1 MADQSK
7 KLPDINFGA
16 LGKALLGRAA
26 DLVAQWLPGGAKRGD
41 EYVCGSLAGGTGSS
55 CSVNLSTGAWADF
68 AGDDR
73 DRGGDLIS
81 LYAAIHML
89 DMGQAA
95 LQLARSEGLE
105 DVAGIVSRRDG
116 PAPPPPPRPPAPPAP
131 APREPEGWTT
141 VIPVPPIAP
150 QPTFWHFERKHE
162 DIIHTAA
169 YYVGEHLLGYVVRFR
184 TSDGGKETL
193 PYTWCISARDGGS
206 KWHWRQWDVPRPLYY
221 PARQHPDGR
230 TVIIVEGEIKAE
242 VLQALL
248 DQHAPGVYCVVSWPG
263 GSKAWK
269 KASWLYLKG
278 CTVLLWPDCDS
289 KRVNPAPKE
298 RQACLDD
305 VALEVLKA
313 SKPLLPA
320 RKQPGMAAMLGIGVH
335 LRDAHQAAVS
345 ILPIPEP
352 GEVEDGWDCRDA
364 IEVDGWDGARVLEFF
379 ARAQPLPDVLEE
391 AVASTPPPADG
402 KPAGKIARDAPA
414 EAGDGDDAFQ
424 DYLDFI
430 CEQAKC
436 KIWELGINRRMV
448 ITALRKAPDLVG
460 VVGYDDLRST
470 PSTRRPW
477 PWRQAAAPMVDAD
490 DLKLGDWLT
499 QTYSLK
505 AASRGALS
513 EAIETVADDNHF
525 HPFRDWVHAQSW
537 DTKPRTRK
545 WLIHV
550 LGHDP
555 EAVPE
560 KLRIYLELVGH
571 YILLGHVARVMEPGC
586 KFDYSIVLEGKTG
599 MGKSTLPETLVGP
612 DFFSDTH
619 FDIGAGKDGFE
630 QLSGIIAYELSEMTA
645 FRRADSES
653 VKQFFSTRKDRY
665 RGAYG
670 RYVTDHPRQCVIWC
684 TTNKRQYLYDLTG
697 NRRFWPVLVLKPLNV
712 EWLRRWRGQL
722 FAEALQLLQD
732 GSRIFPTHEEEALYF
747 KPEQAKRLVETSVQS
762 RLFDLLTREG
772 ALPTEGRLTGGLSQH
787 TPFVTIADITA
798 ALGADPAK
806 STAML
811 ETQIRDW
818 LVEHGWQPGREGKP
832 VVGTTRRRGYLR
844 PDTWPPEDDE
854 DAPAD
859 RGPSDDGG
867 DDRGAAPAPAD
878 DPFGD
883 SDDAP
888 F

>member
-16 LGKALLGRAA
+16 LGRALLARAA
-26 DLVAQWLPGGAKRGD
+26 DLVAQWLPGGTRKGD
-41 EYVCGSLAGGTGSS
+41 EYVCGSLAGGSGNS
-55 CSVNLSTGAWADF
+55 CSVNLTTGAWADF

-89 DMGQAA
+89 DNGQAA

-105 DVAGIVSRRDG
+105 DVAGIVARKG
-116 PAPPPPPRPPAPPAP
+116 GEAPPPPARPPAP
-131 APREPEGWTT
+131 APRPKESEKWTT
-141 VIPVPPIAP
+141 VIPVPAIAP
-150 QPTFWHFERKHE
+150 QPTFWHYERKVE
-162 DIIHTAA
+162 DIIHKAA
-169 YYVGEHLLGYVVRFR
+169 YYVGEHLLGFVVRFR
-184 TSDGGKETL
+184 TSGGGKETL
-193 PYTWCISARDGGS
+193 PYTWCTSSRDGGS

-221 PARQHPDGR
+221 PGRQHPEAR
-230 TVIIVEGEIKAE
+230 TVILVEGEIKAE

-269 KASWLYLKG
+269 KASWAYLKG
-278 CTVLLWPDCDS
+278 CTVVLWPDCDA
-289 KRVNPAPKE
+289 KRELPTPKE
-298 RQACLDD
+298 RQACADD
-305 VALEVLKA
+305 AALEELKA

-320 RKQPGMAAMLGIGVH
+320 RKQPGMSAMLGIGVH

-364 IEVDGWDGARVLEFF
+364 IEVDGWDGTRVLEFF
-379 ARAQPLPDVLEE
+379 ARAQPLPDLVDDTPSPASPPIDGKAPANGGGDEE
-391 AVASTPPPADG
+391 A
-402 KPAGKIARDAPA
+402 
-414 EAGDGDDAFQ
+414 AGDGGDDAFQ
-424 DYLDFI
+424 GYLDFI
-430 CEQAKC
+430 CKQAKC
-436 KIWELGINRRMV
+436 KTWELGVNRHMV
-448 ITALRKAPDLVG
+448 IAALRKAPALAG

-470 PSTRRPW
+470 PSTQRPW
-477 PWRQAAAPMVDAD
+477 PWRQDAAPMTDAD
-490 DLKLGDWLT
+490 DLRLGDWLT
-499 QTYSLK
+499 QKYRIK

-513 EAIETVADDNHF
+513 EAIETVADENHF
-525 HPFRDWVHAQSW
+525 HPFRDWVQAQKW
-537 DTKPRTRK
+537 DEKPRTRK

-550 LGHDP
+550 LGR
-555 EAVPE
+555 AVAALPE
-560 KLRIYLELVGH
+560 KERIYLELVGH
-571 YILLGHVARVMEPGC
+571 FILLGHVARVMRPGC

-599 MGKSTLPETLVGP
+599 MGKSTLPETLVGEA
-612 DFFSDTH
+612 FFSDTH

-697 NRRFWPVLVLKPLNV
+697 NRRFWPVWVYQPLNI
-712 EWLRRWRGQL
+712 EWLRKWRGQL
-722 FAEALQLLQD
+722 FAEALVMLQA
-732 GSRIFPTHEEEALYF
+732 GERIFPTHEEERLYF
-747 KPEQAKRLVETSVQS
+747 KPEQEKRLVETSVQS
-762 RLFDLLTREG
+762 KLYDLLTREG
-772 ALPTEGRLTGGLSQH
+772 AARTEGRLTSELSQH
-787 TPFVTIADITA
+787 TTFVTIAQMTA

-806 STAML
+806 STALL

-818 LVEHGWQPGREGKP
+818 LVENGWQRARAGKP
-832 VVGTTRRRGYLR
+832 AAPGGSRPWGYAR
-844 PDTWPPEDDE
+844 PEVWPPVDEEEESGGNGPSGNDDE
-854 DAPAD
+854 
-859 RGPSDDGG
+859 RGDP
-867 DDRGAAPAPAD
+867 PAPVD
-878 DPFGD
+878 DPYGGR
-883 SDDAP
+883 DDAP